1 MCMVKSSSAVSNT
14 EYLRGQI
21 LELAE
26 KNGFVEPHYKTILDY
41 TINNL
46 QSNDLGEE
54 YYGYHNIEHLLE
66 VPFCALLVGG
76 SNKIPNMSQDD
87 LKHLFVSA
95 IFHDFEPDKST
106 DKPNEENVLRN
117 LQIDT
122 ILQEL
127 ILDAGVDFEIIK
139 ALIHRTTYPWT
150 GQLKHTAEDAIQKC
164 FDASEITK
172 GKPEKQE
179 HYMRLGWILSI
190 IDRTSS
196 YVMGD
201 FSKAMHVAK
210 MNSHALA
217 WHPNVLVQRSV
228 TYFEEMIKNESEIHG
243 MVLNCLPSEMQ
254 KNFKTTVQKFTE
266 LRNEEIQIKNNFE
279 NKNLKFTVKM
289 ESSKTKKNHEFTNI
303 LHDIYLELPRPLRFN
318 ETHFIE
324 SLSDPKTI
332 LTTLR
337 LNDENDTII
346 GFAKG
351 GPLENY
357 ILRAEINDENFGKR
371 NTVFLEPIALK
382 MGYWG
387 LGAGHQLRQSFL
399 MQSHTM
405 NFSFLTSFAFRDVIE
420 KRTESMEKAEFV
432 FKFDPERWDYY
443 RIEL

>member
-1 MCMVKSSSAVSNT
+1 
-14 EYLRGQI
+14 
-21 LELAE
+21 
-26 KNGFVEPHYKTILDY
+26 
-41 TINNL
+41 
-46 QSNDLGEE
+46 
-54 YYGYHNIEHLLE
+54 
-66 VPFCALLVGG
+66 
-76 SNKIPNMSQDD
+76 
-87 LKHLFVSA
+87 
-95 IFHDFEPDKST
+95 
-106 DKPNEENVLRN
+106 
-117 LQIDT
+117 
-122 ILQEL
+122 
-127 ILDAGVDFEIIK
+127 
-139 ALIHRTTYPWT
+139 
-150 GQLKHTAEDAIQKC
+150 
-164 FDASEITK
+164 
-172 GKPEKQE
+172 
-179 HYMRLGWILSI
+179 
-190 IDRTSS
+190 
-196 YVMGD
+196 
-201 FSKAMHVAK
+201 
-210 MNSHALA
+210 
-217 WHPNVLVQRSV
+217 
-228 TYFEEMIKNESEIHG
+228 MIKNESEIHG

-318 ETHFIE
+318 ETYFID

>member
-1 MCMVKSSSAVSNT
+1 MVKSSSAVSNT

-26 KNGFVEPHYKTILDY
+26 KNGFAEPHYKTILDY

-46 QSNDLGEE
+46 QSSGLGEE
-54 YYGYHNIEHLLE
+54 YYGYHNIDHLLE

-76 SNKIPNMSQDD
+76 SNKIPNLSQDD
-87 LKHLFVSA
+87 LKYLFVSA

-117 LQIDT
+117 LQIDS
-122 ILQEL
+122 ILKEL
-127 ILDAGVDFEIIK
+127 MLDAGVDFEIIK
-139 ALIHRTTYPWT
+139 VLIHRTTYPWT
-150 GQLKHTAEDAIQKC
+150 GQLKQNAEIAIKKC
-164 FDASEITK
+164 FDASEITRDR
-172 GKPEKQE
+172 PEKQE
-179 HYMRLGWILSI
+179 HYMWLGWILSM
-190 IDRTSS
+190 IDRTAS
-196 YVMGD
+196 YVLGD

-217 WHPNVLVQRSV
+217 WHPDVLVQRSV
-228 TYFEEMIKNESEIHG
+228 TYFEEMTRNESKMHE
-243 MVLNCLPSEMQ
+243 MVLNCLPDEMQ
-254 KNFKTTVQKFTE
+254 KNFKTSVQKFTE
-266 LRNEEIQIKNNFE
+266 LRNEELQIKNDFE
-279 NKNLKFTVKM
+279 DKNLKFTVKM
-289 ESSKTKKNHEFTNI
+289 ESPKTKKTSEFENM
-303 LHDIYLELPRPLRFN
+303 LHSMYLELPKPLRFN
-318 ETHFIE
+318 ETNFID
-324 SLSDPKTI
+324 SLNDPKTI

-337 LNDENDTII
+337 LNNENGDVV

-357 ILRAEINDENFGKR
+357 ILRSEINDENFGKR
-371 NTVFLEPIALK
+371 NTVFLEPIVLK

-387 LGAGHQLRQSFL
+387 LGAGHELRQSFL

-405 NFSFLTSFAFRDVIE
+405 NFNFLTSFAFRDVIE
-420 KRTESMEKAEFV
+420 KRTQSMEKAKFV

>member
-1 MCMVKSSSAVSNT
+1 MVKSSSAISNT
-14 EYLRGQI
+14 EYLRDQI
-21 LELAE
+21 LVLAE

-46 QSNDLGEE
+46 QSNGLGEE
-54 YYGYHNIEHLLE
+54 YYGYHNIDHLLE

-76 SNKIPNMSQDD
+76 SNKIPNLSQDD
-87 LKHLFVSA
+87 LKYLFISA
-95 IFHDFEPDKST
+95 ILHDFEPDKPI

-122 ILQEL
+122 ILKEL
-127 ILDAGVDFEIIK
+127 ILDSGVDFEIIK
-139 ALIHRTTYPWT
+139 VLIHRTTYPWA
-150 GQLKHTAEDAIQKC
+150 GQLKQNAEMAIQKC
-164 FDASEITK
+164 FTASGITN
-172 GKPEKQE
+172 GKPEKQD
-179 HYMRLGWILSI
+179 HYMWLGWILSI

-196 YVMGD
+196 YVLGD

-217 WHPNVLVQRSV
+217 WHPDVLVQRSV
-228 TYFEEMIKNESEIHG
+228 IYFEEMTKNESKMHQ
-243 MVLNCLPSEMQ
+243 MVLNSLPIDMQ
-254 KNFKTTVQKFTE
+254 KNFKKTVQKFTE
-266 LRNEEIQIKNNFE
+266 LRNEELQIKNDFE
-279 NKNLKFTVKM
+279 GKNLKFSCKM
-289 ESSKTKKNHEFTNI
+289 ESPKIRKTDEFTNI
-303 LHDIYLELPRPLRFN
+303 LYNIYLELPKPLRFN
-318 ETHFIE
+318 EEHFRT
-324 SLSDPKTI
+324 SLNDPKTI

-337 LNDENDTII
+337 LNGENGDIV

-357 ILRAEINDENFGKR
+357 ILRSEINDENFGKR

-387 LGAGHQLRQSFL
+387 LGAGHKLRQSFL

-405 NFSFLTSFAFRDVIE
+405 NFDFLTSFAFRDVIE
-420 KRTESMEKAEFV
+420 RRTQSMEKAKFV

>member
-1 MCMVKSSSAVSNT
+1 MVKSSSVVSNT
-14 EYLRGQI
+14 EYLRDQI
-21 LELAE
+21 LVLAD

-46 QSNDLGEE
+46 QSNGLGEE
-54 YYGYHNIEHLLE
+54 YYGYHNIDHLLE

-76 SNKIPNMSQDD
+76 SNKIPNISQDD

-95 IFHDFEPDKST
+95 IFHDFEPDKSI

-122 ILQEL
+122 ILKEL
-127 ILDAGVDFEIIK
+127 ILDVGVDFEIIK
-139 ALIHRTTYPWT
+139 ALIYRTTYPWA
-150 GQLKHTAEDAIQKC
+150 GQLKHNAEDSIQKC

-179 HYMRLGWILSI
+179 HYIQLGWILSI

-217 WHPNVLVQRSV
+217 WHPNVLIQRSV
-228 TYFEEMIKNESEIHG
+228 TYFEEMIKNESEIHE
-243 MVLNCLPSEMQ
+243 MVLNCLPNEMQ

-289 ESSKTKKNHEFTNI
+289 ESSKTKRNHEFTST
-303 LHDIYLELPRPLRFN
+303 LYDIYLELPRPLRFN
-318 ETHFIE
+318 ETHFID

-337 LNDENDTII
+337 LNDENSTII

-357 ILRAEINDENFGKR
+357 ILRDEINDENFGKR

-420 KRTESMEKAEFV
+420 KRTESMEKAQFV

>member
-1 MCMVKSSSAVSNT
+1 MVKSSSAVSNT

-21 LELAE
+21 LELAG
-26 KNGFVEPHYKTILDY
+26 KNGFAEPHYKTILDY

-46 QSNDLGEE
+46 KSSGLGEE
-54 YYGYHNIEHLLE
+54 YYGHHNIDHLLE

-76 SNKIPNMSQDD
+76 SNKIPNLSQDD
-87 LKHLFVSA
+87 LKYLFISA

-117 LQIDT
+117 LQIDS
-122 ILQEL
+122 ILKEL
-127 ILDAGVDFEIIK
+127 MLDAGVDFEVIK
-139 ALIHRTTYPWT
+139 VLIHRTTYPWT
-150 GQLKHTAEDAIQKC
+150 GQLKQNAETAIKKC
-164 FDASEITK
+164 FDTSKITRDR
-172 GKPEKQE
+172 PEKQE
-179 HYMRLGWILSI
+179 HYMWLGWILSM
-190 IDRTSS
+190 IDRTAS
-196 YVMGD
+196 YVLGD

-210 MNSHALA
+210 MNSHALS
-217 WHPNVLVQRSV
+217 WHPDVLAQRSV
-228 TYFEEMIKNESEIHG
+228 TYFEDMMNNESKMHG
-243 MVLNCLPSEMQ
+243 MVLNCLPDEMQ

-266 LRNEEIQIKNNFE
+266 LRNEELQIKNDFE
-279 NKNLKFTVKM
+279 SKNLKFTVKM
-289 ESSKTKKNHEFTNI
+289 ESPKTKKTSEFANI
-303 LHDIYLELPRPLRFN
+303 LYSMYLELPKPLRFN
-318 ETHFIE
+318 ETNFTD
-324 SLSDPKTI
+324 SLNDSKTI

-337 LNDENDTII
+337 LNNENGDIV

-357 ILRAEINDENFGKR
+357 ILRSEINDENFGKK

-387 LGAGHQLRQSFL
+387 LGAGHELRQSFL

-405 NFSFLTSFAFRDVIE
+405 NFNFLTSFAFRDVIE
-420 KRTESMEKAEFV
+420 KRTQSMEKAKFV

>member
-1 MCMVKSSSAVSNT
+1 MVKSSSAVSNT

-21 LELAE
+21 LELAG

-46 QSNDLGEE
+46 QSSGLGEE
-54 YYGYHNIEHLLE
+54 YYGYHNIDHLLE

-76 SNKIPNMSQDD
+76 SNKIPNLSQDD
-87 LKHLFVSA
+87 LKYLFVSA

-117 LQIDT
+117 LQIDS
-122 ILQEL
+122 ILKEL
-127 ILDAGVDFEIIK
+127 MLDAGVDFEIIK
-139 ALIHRTTYPWT
+139 VLIHRTTYPWT
-150 GQLKHTAEDAIQKC
+150 GQLKQNAEIAIKKC
-164 FDASEITK
+164 FDASEITRDR
-172 GKPEKQE
+172 PEKQE
-179 HYMRLGWILSI
+179 HYMWLGWILSM
-190 IDRTSS
+190 IDRTAS
-196 YVMGD
+196 YVLGD

-217 WHPNVLVQRSV
+217 WHPDVLVQRSV
-228 TYFEEMIKNESEIHG
+228 TYFEEMTRNESKMHE
-243 MVLNCLPSEMQ
+243 MVLNCLPDEMQ
-254 KNFKTTVQKFTE
+254 KNFKNTVQKFTE
-266 LRNEEIQIKNNFE
+266 LRNEELQIKNDFE
-279 NKNLKFTVKM
+279 DKNLKFAVKM
-289 ESSKTKKNHEFTNI
+289 ESPKTKKKDEFTST
-303 LHDIYLELPRPLRFN
+303 LYDIYLELPKPLRFN
-318 ETHFIE
+318 DMQFMD
-324 SLSDPKTI
+324 SFNDQKTV

-337 LNDENDTII
+337 LNDENGDII

-357 ILRAEINDENFGKR
+357 ILRSEIHDENFGKR
-371 NTVFLEPIALK
+371 NTIFLEPIALK

-420 KRTESMEKAEFV
+420 KRTQSMEKAEFI